1 MATIDL
7 SSSSEISLVCP
18 CPIRTLSMYRAH
30 AIVTRSVTFGL
41 PPPSTAV
48 DDRNITL
55 PAKVWYG
62 RGTSM
67 QPVNAAFASRNEE
80 CKWIQDEAVDPAG
93 IIRPQEYLA
102 AFWIKSTSVK
112 KEPQQGGIEVVMYL
126 VGGGYITGQM
136 LPQVPGQTAAY
147 A

>member
-1 MATIDL
+1 
-7 SSSSEISLVCP
+7 
-18 CPIRTLSMYRAH
+18 MYRAH